1 MYYLPCRHFHC
12 NFGFNTL
19 IFDRMHG
26 TLRRKNRK
34 YGERVFGGRGKGEAA
49 GTEHDNTFMDYST
62 GNIIPFGQKKE

>member
-1 MYYLPCRHFHC
+1 
-12 NFGFNTL
+12 
-19 IFDRMHG
+19 MHG